1 MTAPQHFRLMRLLQV
16 YEEIDKLA
24 SEGRI
29 VTRFSVFGYSMGGL
43 IARYLLGVLRARNF
57 FDTVAPVNF
66 TTFATPHIG
75 VPRYP
80 GFLSSIVFR
89 VGPRMLSVSGEQF
102 FHTDSW
108 GTTGRPLLA
117 VMADPSK

>member
-1 MTAPQHFRLMRLLQV
+1 MRLLQV
-16 YEEIDKLA
+16 YKGIDKLA

-57 FDTVAPVNF
+57 FDNIAPVNF